1 MCASDGDIAASVSG
15 ALEGDQPVSH
25 MRTRVNYDANNHRAN
40 LKYPEVPEP
49 LEVGT
54 YDNHTH
60 LEIAD
65 GDEPLHFTEHLDL
78 ANQSG
83 MLGVVQVGVTLESSK
98 WSAAVAAVEP
108 RVLAAVALHP
118 NEAPLYETKTR
129 LDEAIAGIAELATQ
143 PRVRAIGETGLDFF
157 RTAGEVGLE
166 LQQYSFEEHI
176 RIAKENNIA
185 LQIHDREAHD
195 QVVKTLK
202 RVGAPE
208 RVVFHCYSGDTD
220 LAQICNENGW
230 YMSFAGNITI
240 KRNQYLRDSLLL
252 ARPELILVET
262 DAPFLTPEP
271 FRGRP
276 NAPYLVPVTVRF
288 MASVLGKG
296 VNELATQLT
305 KNTERVY
312 GLWADDIDEATL
324 AAGHSSMP
332 EINLPTDSS
341 KVP

>member
-1 MCASDGDIAASVSG
+1 MCAVEHHIG
-15 ALEGDQPVSH
+15 EQPGH
-25 MRTRVNYDANNHRAN
+25 IRTRRHFDADGHRRD

-65 GDEPLHFTEHLDL
+65 GDEPLHYLEHLELCDQ
-78 ANQSG
+78 AG
-83 MLGVVQVGVTLESSK
+83 MLGAVQVGVTLDSSR

-108 RVLAAVALHP
+108 RLLAAVALHP
-118 NEAPLYETKTR
+118 NEAPLYETKSK
-129 LDEAIAGIAELATQ
+129 LDEALVQIAELATA
-143 PRVRAIGETGLDFF
+143 PRVRAVGETGLDFF
-157 RTAGEVGLE
+157 RTEGDNALE

-176 RIAKENNIA
+176 RIAKENGIA

-202 RVGAPE
+202 LVGSPD

-220 LAQICNENGW
+220 LAQICAENGW

-240 KRNQYLRDSLLL
+240 KRNQHLRDSILAAPRELLL
-252 ARPELILVET
+252 IET

-276 NAPYLVPVTVRF
+276 NAPYLVPITLRF
-288 MASVLGKG
+288 MAGLLEISP
-296 VNELATQLT
+296 NELATQLT
-305 KNTERVY
+305 ANTERVY
-312 GLWADDIDEATL
+312 GSWAD
-324 AAGHSSMP
+324 G
-332 EINLPTDSS
+332 LPDLNDRAVHDPADLQPPADSS
-341 KVP
+341 QVP